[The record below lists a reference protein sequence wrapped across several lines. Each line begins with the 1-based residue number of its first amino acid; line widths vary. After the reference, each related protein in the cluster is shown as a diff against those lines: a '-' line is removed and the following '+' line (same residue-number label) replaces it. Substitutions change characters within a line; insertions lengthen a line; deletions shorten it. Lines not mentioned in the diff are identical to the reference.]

1 MMHSLISWIAVIL
14 YALAAVSLVAA
25 LQGMVVPRRGERLAL
40 FMAVLAVPLHAAAL
54 WQGLWTAAG
63 VNLALYNALSLMG
76 WVMVTMLL
84 LATLRQPVQ
93 SLGLVVFPFAAI
105 SAGLAG
111 ALGTPAPTLVPIG
124 APVDWHVVSSILAY
138 AVFGLAFAQTVLL
151 AWLDRSL
158 RRRRAGRLIGML
170 PSLQGMEALLFQ
182 MLAAGMALL
191 SVALITGWLFV
202 EDLFAQDLAHKTLLS
217 MMAWLVFAA
226 LLIGRQR
233 AGWRGRTAI
242 RWSLAGFVLLALAYF
257 GSKVVLEI
265 LLKG

>member
-1 MMHSLISWIAVIL
+1 
-14 YALAAVSLVAA
+14 
-25 LQGMVVPRRGERLAL
+25 
-40 FMAVLAVPLHAAAL
+40 
-54 WQGLWTAAG
+54 
-63 VNLALYNALSLMG
+63 
-76 WVMVTMLL
+76 
-84 LATLRQPVQ
+84 
-93 SLGLVVFPFAAI
+93 
-105 SAGLAG
+105 
-111 ALGTPAPTLVPIG
+111 
-124 APVDWHVVSSILAY
+124 
-138 AVFGLAFAQTVLL
+138 
-151 AWLDRSL
+151 
-158 RRRRAGRLIGML
+158 ML

-182 MLAAGMALL
+182 MLAAGMVLL

>member
-14 YALAAVSLVAA
+14 YALAVLSLVAA
-25 LQGMVVPRRGERLAL
+25 LQGVATPRRGERLAL
-40 FMAVLAVPLHAAAL
+40 VMAVLAVPLHAAAL
-54 WQGLWTAAG
+54 WQGLWTTAG
-63 VNLALYNALSLMG
+63 VNLALYNALSLLG
-76 WVMVTMLL
+76 WIMVTMLL

-105 SAGLAG
+105 SAGLAA

-124 APVDWHVVSSILAY
+124 EPVDWHVVSSILAY
-138 AVFGLAFAQTVLL
+138 AVFGLACAQTVLL

-182 MLAAGMALL
+182 MLAAGMVLL

-257 GSKVVLEI
+257 GSKAVLEI
-265 LLKG
+265 LLRG